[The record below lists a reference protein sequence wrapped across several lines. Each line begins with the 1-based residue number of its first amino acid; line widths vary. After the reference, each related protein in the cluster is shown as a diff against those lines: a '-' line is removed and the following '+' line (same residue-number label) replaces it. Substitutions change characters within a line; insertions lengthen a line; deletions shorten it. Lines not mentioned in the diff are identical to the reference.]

1 MYRHFFTEG
10 LKSSFLLAIIILNR
24 TNSATVNKYNNMINN
39 HNTKA
44 TTKMNR
50 NGRTGQQPKELTK
63 MRDDKRQSNVSVT
76 VTVKS

>member
-1 MYRHFFTEG
+1 
-10 LKSSFLLAIIILNR
+10 
-24 TNSATVNKYNNMINN
+24 MIKN

-63 MRDDKRQSNVSVT
+63 MRDDKRQSSVSVT